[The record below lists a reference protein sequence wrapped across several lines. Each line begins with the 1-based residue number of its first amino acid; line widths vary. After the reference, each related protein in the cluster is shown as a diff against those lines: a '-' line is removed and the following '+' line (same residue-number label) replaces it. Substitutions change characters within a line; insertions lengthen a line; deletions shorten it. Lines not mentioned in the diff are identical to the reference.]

1 MIDKLKA
8 IEERFHYLE
17 EKMTDPEVIT
27 DIKQFTKINKE
38 YKDIKPVVETYHSF
52 ANLLGNI
59 ETSQE
64 MLKDSDPE
72 MK

>member
-17 EKMTDPEVIT
+17 ERMTDPEVIM

-38 YKDIKPVVETYHSF
+38 YKDIKPLVDTYFSYSS
-52 ANLLGNI
+52 LLG
-59 ETSQE
+59 EY
-64 MLKDSDPE
+64 
-72 MK
+72 